1 LRGIVLAD
9 TGPLYAARDPSDDCH
24 GRTQGELGR
33 LRTQNLKV
41 VVPYPAL
48 LESFS
53 LVMHKLGIWEAHR
66 FLDEVVGTSIFENAS
81 TEDYRKGSYRVLQ
94 YADQDITLVDA
105 VIAEISA
112 RLAVPVWTFDHHF
125 EVMGTNV
132 WR

>member
-1 LRGIVLAD
+1 MRGIVLAD

-24 GRTQGELGR
+24 GRTQDELRR

-53 LVMHKLGIWEAHR
+53 LVMRKLGIWEAHR
-66 FLDEVVGTSIFENAS
+66 FLDEVVGTSIFENAT
-81 TEDYRKGSYRVLQ
+81 TEDYLKGSSRVLHFV
-94 YADQDITLVDA
+94 DQDITLVDA

-112 RLAVPVWTFDHHF
+112 RLAAPVWTFDHHF
-125 EVMGTNV
+125 EVMGTNI